1 MIRQMLI
8 VCVSAALLMSS
19 GCNLLQKRCTNCGKN
34 QATMQQTAQ
43 AGMYPQAMQAQGTP
57 QMMQAQAMAP
67 ASPMMPQAGPNS
79 AAYAYP
85 YYTVRAPRDFLM
97 KNPPSIGN

>member
-8 VCVSAALLMSS
+8 VCVTVALLSSS
-19 GCNLLQKRCTNCGKN
+19 GCNLLQKRCTDCGKK

-43 AGMYPQAMQAQGTP
+43 RGIQPQV
-57 QMMQAQAMAP
+57 MQAQAQTMP
-67 ASPMMPQAGPNS
+67 ANPMMPQTGPSS

-97 KNPPSIGN
+97 ENPPPLGN

>member
-8 VCVSAALLMSS
+8 VCVSAALLTSS
-19 GCNLLQKRCTNCGKN
+19 GCNLLQKHCTNCGKN
-34 QATMQQTAQ
+34 KATMQQTSQ
-43 AGMYPQAMQAQGTP
+43 GGMNPQVMQAQATS
-57 QMMQAQAMAP
+57 QMMQAQPMAP
-67 ASPMMPQAGPNS
+67 GSPMMPQAGPNS

-97 KNPPSIGN
+97 KNPPPIGN